1 MWEKYVCSINILV
14 SHNELVEMWEECVW
28 SINILVL
35 HNELEMWEECVW
47 SINIL
52 VLHNELEWW
61 EGYAFLLKGVVD
73 MRSAQPGVLN
83 KRRIPHP
90 VSNVT

>member
-1 MWEKYVCSINILV
+1 MWEK
-14 SHNELVEMWEECVW
+14 CVW

-52 VLHNELEWW
+52 VLLNELEWW
-61 EGYAFLLKGVVD
+61 EGYAFLLKEVV
-73 MRSAQPGVLN
+73 
-83 KRRIPHP
+83 I
-90 VSNVT
+90 

>member
-35 HNELEMWEECVW
+35 HNELE
-47 SINIL
+47 
-52 VLHNELEWW
+52 WW
-61 EGYAFLLKGVVD
+61 EGYAFLLKEVV
-73 MRSAQPGVLN
+73 
-83 KRRIPHP
+83 I
-90 VSNVT
+90 